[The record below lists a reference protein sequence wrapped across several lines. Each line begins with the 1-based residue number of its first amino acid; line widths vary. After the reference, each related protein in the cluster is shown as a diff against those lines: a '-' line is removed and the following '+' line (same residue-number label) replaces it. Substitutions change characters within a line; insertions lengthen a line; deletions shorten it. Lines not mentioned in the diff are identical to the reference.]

1 MCGRASLTVVE
12 ADLEKRFDASF
23 YTEDLERYRPLPSFN
38 IAPTHWHPVVPQED
52 SKHYCYHRWGLIPF
66 WAKDASIGSKMINA
80 RAETLMEKPAFR
92 KAFQSRR
99 CLVPMDG
106 FYEWRRDAGGKK
118 IPMRI
123 RLKGGGV
130 FFMAGLSDHWR
141 DPAGGQTLASFTIIT
156 CPANKVVA
164 PLHDRMPVIL
174 MEQEEEWW
182 IDPHLRPEQAL
193 AMLKPFPDK
202 LLEAYR
208 VSDRVNSVRNND
220 PHLID
225 PVETSG

>member
-1 MCGRASLTVVE
+1 
-12 ADLEKRFDASF
+12 
-23 YTEDLERYRPLPSFN
+23 
-38 IAPTHWHPVVPQED
+38 
-52 SKHYCYHRWGLIPF
+52 
-66 WAKDASIGSKMINA
+66 
-80 RAETLMEKPAFR
+80 
-92 KAFQSRR
+92 
-99 CLVPMDG
+99 
-106 FYEWRRDAGGKK
+106 
-118 IPMRI
+118 
-123 RLKGGGV
+123 
-130 FFMAGLSDHWR
+130 
-141 DPAGGQTLASFTIIT
+141 
-156 CPANKVVA
+156 VA